1 MRNAYHEQL
10 SALKLQLAEICGL
23 AGQAMHTA
31 TDALLAADLHHAER
45 VVSENDRIVALSGK
59 AWRHAV
65 DLLALQQPVAGDLRA
80 IFSAIQIIA
89 DVDRMGELAVHVAK
103 IVRRR
108 HPNYVV
114 PEEVRDCFTEM
125 GKVAVQMGDSARDV
139 LLSTDPQKAASL
151 READDEMDGL
161 HQRLFTTLMDREWRH
176 GVSAAVDV
184 ALLARFYERF
194 ADHAVEI
201 GRRVVFE
208 ATGTRVAE
216 QDVGTY

>member
-23 AGQAMHTA
+23 AGQAMDTA
-31 TDALLAADLHHAER
+31 TDALLAADLDQAEQ
-45 VVSENDRIVALSGK
+45 VVSENGRIVALSGE

-65 DLLALQQPVAGDLRA
+65 DLLALQQPVASDLRA

-103 IVRRR
+103 IARRR
-108 HPNYVV
+108 HPNYAV

-125 GKVAVQMGDSARDV
+125 GKVAVKMGDSARDV
-139 LLSTDPQKAASL
+139 LLSSDPHKAASL
-151 READDEMDGL
+151 READDEMDAL
-161 HQRLFTTLMDREWRH
+161 HRRLFTTLMEHEWRH
-176 GVSAAVDV
+176 GVAAAVDV

-208 ATGTRVAE
+208 ATGTRAAE